1 MHTETIL
8 TVRSKI
14 SLSVQERGGKQLGQ
28 LLGTS
33 VPGANNVEEKLAS
46 LATRG
51 RRVCAGEQELDTK
64 SFAISAH
71 KQ

>member
-1 MHTETIL
+1 MHTETLL

-51 RRVCAGEQELDTK
+51 RRESAGGQESDMR
-64 SFAISAH
+64 SPASDVN